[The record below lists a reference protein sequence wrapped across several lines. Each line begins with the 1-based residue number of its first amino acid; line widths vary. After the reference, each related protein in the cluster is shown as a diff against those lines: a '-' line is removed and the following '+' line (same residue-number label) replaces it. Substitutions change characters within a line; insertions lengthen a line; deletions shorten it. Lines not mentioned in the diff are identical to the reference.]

1 MVRGSLENED
11 PATMRRRVGG
21 KRTIPT
27 VPFALSDNVDSVS
40 VLDSTPEAGMPGALE
55 LSEGDTKKRRVE
67 SAWLTN
73 SSDER
78 KIFEIDVGDPL
89 ESEKPS
95 VEIHPCGCQRDCQ
108 INRLRSPIT
117 VSGQQLHFDEAVTK
131 ELSQVLA
138 ADAVRRLSQEQ
149 ELNLAHAVGSYVEV
163 HRM

>member
-1 MVRGSLENED
+1 MENAD
-11 PATMRRRVGG
+11 PATVRRRVGG

-40 VLDSTPEAGMPGALE
+40 VLDSAPEAGMPGALE
-55 LSEGDTKKRRVE
+55 PSESDTKKRRVE

-89 ESEKPS
+89 ESEKAFCRDSS
-95 VEIHPCGCQRDCQ
+95 V
-108 INRLRSPIT
+108 LPIT

-138 ADAVRRLSQEQ
+138 ADAVRRLSQGE